1 MSPVK
6 VFMVMANKRYS
17 LIISKI
23 PEAVDEFAAV
33 HDSFT
38 VNKSFVNNEFR
49 YEFVGSDGKVKRPG
63 ILVCYIL
70 QDGRVSFNIQGSPI
84 YNKICDECRNFI
96 ISQTQIPDI
105 SQKTLTVRHIP
116 KEDVECFLK
125 LQIENGVTCEM
136 IDSKCDSIEIEAS
149 LCGDYGARMHL
160 SYYTNETLFLQGV
173 LTEFFVILAQDVLG
187 LTTETPDN
195 IIETVFEIKNTSK
208 EVIAPDLS
216 CHIQDLTQISH
227 GSVIRKFISSTLT
240 LINSGV
246 CVGDYGCCSF
256 GILKALDALMRK
268 RMQEDSPIESNY
280 FGIFKETDEHVYKF
294 SSSIT
299 TYDHNLGLKSALE
312 EAYTLYHKHRHT
324 TFHVDSV
331 IESSRILSFDDA
343 LDIIKEALRIINR
356 ICNNW

>member
-1 MSPVK
+1 MSPLK
-6 VFMVMANKRYS
+6 IFMVMANKRYS

-23 PEAVDEFAAV
+23 HEAVEDFAAA
-33 HDSFT
+33 HNSFI

-49 YEFVGSDGKVKRPG
+49 YEFVSLDGKVKRPG

-70 QDGRVSFNIQGSPI
+70 QDGRVSFNIQGSPS
-84 YNKICDECRNFI
+84 YNKVCDECRNFI

-105 SQKTLTVRHIP
+105 SQKTLTVKHIP

-125 LQIENGVTCEM
+125 LQIENGVVCEM

-160 SYYTNETLFLQGV
+160 PYYTNETLFLQGV
-173 LTEFFVILAQDVLG
+173 LTEFFVILAQDVLS
-187 LTTETPDN
+187 LMTDAPDD
-195 IIETVFEIKNTSK
+195 IIKTVFEIKNTSK
-208 EVIAPDLS
+208 MVIAPDLS
-216 CHIQDLTQISH
+216 CHIQDLTHIPQE
-227 GSVIRKFISSTLT
+227 SVIRKFISSTLV

-256 GILKALDALMRK
+256 GILKALDALMRQ
-268 RMQEDSPIESNY
+268 RMQEDGPIVSNY
-280 FGIFKETDEHVYKF
+280 YGIFKETSKHVYKF

-299 TYDHNLGLKSALE
+299 TYDHNVGLKSALE
-312 EAYTLYHKHRHT
+312 EAYTFYHKHRHT
-324 TFHVDSV
+324 TFHIDAI